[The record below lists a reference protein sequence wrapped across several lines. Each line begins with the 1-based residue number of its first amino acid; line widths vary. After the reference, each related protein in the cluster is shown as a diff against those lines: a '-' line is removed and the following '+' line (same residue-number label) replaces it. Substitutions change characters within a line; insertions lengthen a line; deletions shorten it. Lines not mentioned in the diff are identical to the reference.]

1 MRFSNL
7 VEMVD
12 VEEAYRLHKEAVK
25 QSATDP
31 QTGRVDNIHFG
42 ILIPMA
48 IWFNFISIKHYYKV
62 FK

>member
-25 QSATDP
+25 QSATAP
-31 QTGRVDNIHFG
+31 QTGRLDNIHFR
-42 ILIPMA
+42 ILIDGT
-48 IWFNFISIKHYYKV
+48 IKYNIIKII
-62 FK
+62 